1 MQQNPDQNG
10 ELMDIEDLNR
20 LGRVRGPCPFYLS
33 REMAA
38 TANIVFMPY
47 NYLVDPKI
55 RGGLQTQWANAV
67 LIFDEAHNIEVPP
80 QSTAV
85 WEPCADLQTASL
97 GADTLQALRVRRL
110 TPALHSCTSNTARV
124 AANERS
130 VHMGWTL
137 DERRCAGGV
146 LRGWVL

>member
-67 LIFDEAHNIEVPP
+67 LIFDEAHNIEVLPR
-80 QSTAV
+80 
-85 WEPCADLQTASL
+85 
-97 GADTLQALRVRRL
+97 ALPSGSHVPTCRLLPWVL
-110 TPALHSCTSNTARV
+110 TPCRLSASGALLLRCT
-124 AANERS
+124 AAPRIQL
-130 VHMGWTL
+130 VWRQMRGVCTW
-137 DERRCAGGV
+137 GGP
-146 LRGWVL
+146 